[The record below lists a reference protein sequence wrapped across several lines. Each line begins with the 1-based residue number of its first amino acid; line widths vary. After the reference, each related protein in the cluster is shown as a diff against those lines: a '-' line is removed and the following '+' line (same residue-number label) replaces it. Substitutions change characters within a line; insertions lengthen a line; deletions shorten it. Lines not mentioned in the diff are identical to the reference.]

1 MAHRLRS
8 CHIRGDGGKVMTIK
22 RVLAIVCAS
31 VGVLGL
37 CAVLA
42 GGAQAQP
49 TSIHSKGV
57 HAQAVGTVKID
68 ASDPRIAWVTG
79 RYSCPAGEAHLWVS
93 VKEMADGRPDPALK
107 QEGSSAIANAWLERH
122 PAPSE
127 FTCDGTWHWGTW
139 QIDSF
144 TEYGFGSLV
153 PGQVYLQ
160 FCWTG
165 PEVAPEQPAW
175 FAFDEQFA
183 RAQ

>member
-1 MAHRLRS
+1 M
-8 CHIRGDGGKVMTIK
+8 VIK
-22 RVLAIVCAS
+22 RVLASVSAS
-31 VGVLGL
+31 IGVVAL
-37 CAVLA
+37 CAIVSP
-42 GGAQAQP
+42 GARAQP

-57 HAQAVGTVKID
+57 HAQALGTVKID
-68 ASDPRIAWVTG
+68 PSDPRIAWVSG

-127 FTCDGTWHWGTW
+127 FTCDGTWHPGTW
-139 QIDSF
+139 RIDSF